1 MCLLCCWNHSTV
13 RSVPSGRHWYQLV
26 CGLVRLPGC
35 QSIRNCQ
42 PSGKMRNNLG
52 SYACSSLFGV
62 SRKSFE
68 THATKPESFKV
79 FFLICF
85 MLLKRFFIHCE
96 DAWFFHDCLLPPA
109 SCPRLERNLVVKCL
123 SRFKSGLCTFP
134 SVPTLF
140 CYISSRFPSSKVPE
154 QKAPQHGK
162 PVRREPR
169 FLLLVMPFMPR
180 CGNGIT
186 VREKGRGFVPG

>member
-1 MCLLCCWNHSTV
+1 MCLLCCLNHFTV

-42 PSGKMRNNLG
+42 PSGKMRDSLG
-52 SYACSSLFGV
+52 SYTCPSLFGI

-68 THATKPESFKV
+68 THNPRSLN
-79 FFLICF
+79 LIFIQRRHTLTVGMRDSCTAAF
-85 MLLKRFFIHCE
+85 SLLHCHL
-96 DAWFFHDCLLPPA
+96 D
-109 SCPRLERNLVVKCL
+109 RNLVDKCL
-123 SRFKSGLCTFP
+123 SCFKSGLCSFP

-154 QKAPQHGK
+154 QKTPRPGK
-162 PVRREPR
+162 QVRREPR
-169 FLLLVMPFMPR
+169 FLLLVMPFTPR